1 MLNIEWMDGHKM
13 QEKDLRSTSQVN
25 PIQGPFHICWPFDI
39 KRLHF
44 EWIDSAAANN
54 PKHHQQQ
61 QQLR

>member
-1 MLNIEWMDGHKM
+1 MSNVFLFAWSTMLNIEWMDGHKM

-44 EWIDSAAANN
+44 E
-54 PKHHQQQ
+54 
-61 QQLR
+61 